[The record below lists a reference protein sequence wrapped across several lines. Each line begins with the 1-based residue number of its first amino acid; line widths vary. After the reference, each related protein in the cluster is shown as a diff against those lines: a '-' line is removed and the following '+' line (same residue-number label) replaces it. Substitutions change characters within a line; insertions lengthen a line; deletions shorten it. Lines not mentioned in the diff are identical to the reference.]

1 MEAHALDAWQDEDNQ
16 KDKVAVASPKTLAER
31 CAVEGTCATKL
42 ALRIPAIIDNL
53 SNTTEHA
60 YTAWPDRLYVIDTD
74 GRIAYKSRPGPF
86 GFKPAQ
92 MEEVLKKLL
101 STVACANPHRAE
113 VKESPCGDG
122 PLHGYP
128 EAP

>member
-16 KDKVAVASPKTLAER
+16 KDKIAVASPKTLAER

-53 SNTTEHA
+53 ANSTEEA
-60 YTAWPDRLYVIDTD
+60 YTAWPDRLYVIDAE
-74 GRIAYKSRPGPF
+74 GRVAYKSNPGPF

-92 MEEVLKKLL
+92 MEVVLKHILAPRTAQTPITLL
-101 STVACANPHRAE
+101 R
-113 VKESPCGDG
+113 
-122 PLHGYP
+122 
-128 EAP
+128 